1 MSTRSEGEPHKQ
13 PYLKPSFRTIDLV
26 AEEVLAVGCKLP
38 VGSGPAAGT
47 CLAVQCFNPGS

>member
-1 MSTRSEGEPHKQ
+1 MNGPRDGARKQ
-13 PYLKPSFRTIDLV
+13 PYQKPSLRTINLL

-38 VGSGPAAGT
+38 AGAGPAAGT